1 MKITIY
7 ELLGLVKDG
16 KAPKKIKF
24 RNEIYEYKNNI
35 EDGFIDYAGI
45 EKETNER
52 FYLSSYI
59 GNNYISDIFTD
70 DVEIIDDEEWRTIF
84 DFPNYEVSNKGNI
97 RSKEYNDSLGHLR
110 SSKKLKKQV
119 NNCGYEYVI
128 LSSKEEKHKTLTVH
142 RIVAKTFIPNPE
154 EKEDVNHIDG
164 NKLNNNV
171 NNLEWTTTQE
181 NIIKRYEIGIDGNNY
196 KRVSQFDKDGNL
208 VGSFRSSY
216 EAERITGI
224 SRTNIGGCCRGE
236 RLTAGGY
243 VWKFEIE
250 EPKKIEKLDVAL
262 LGQCDNWLRCP
273 TNKVTK
279 QDVEL
284 NPYII
289 DNIRENTLYFQRKI
303 NELIDEINNLKE
315 ND

>member
-1 MKITIY
+1 MKITFY

-16 KAPKKIKF
+16 KAPKKIK
-24 RNEIYEYKNNI
+24 IGNI
-35 EDGFIDYAGI
+35 ELEY
-45 EKETNER
+45 
-52 FYLSSYI
+52 
-59 GNNYISDIFTD
+59 
-70 DVEIIDDEEWRTIF
+70 DEEWRTIF

-164 NKLNNNV
+164 NKSNNNV

-208 VGSFRSSY
+208 VGSFPSSY

-224 SRTNIGGCCRGE
+224 SRTHIGGCCRGE

-250 EPKKIEKLDVAL
+250 EPKKIEKIEIYEDEE
-262 LGQCDNWLRCP
+262 GHYFYDKHCKKIYITCDEINFMFE
-273 TNKVTK
+273 
-279 QDVEL
+279 Q
-284 NPYII
+284 
-289 DNIRENTLYFQRKI
+289 F